1 MCCAPKLRLFNAS
14 HVGGSLTRPRP
25 ILFPVSLTMTL
36 THIVVLALIQGITEF
51 LPVSSSAHLIFPSQ
65 LLGWPDQGLA
75 FDVAVHLGTLFAV
88 IVYYYRDLVQI
99 AGHTMASIVT
109 RRNTP
114 QSRLGWFIVLATIPA
129 GLAGVLLEGYVSTIA
144 RSIHVIAYTTIG
156 FGLLLGLA
164 SYLNRKMNWNTMV
177 NMSQGRPDSLRRMT
191 LGQAL
196 VIGFAQA
203 IALIPGTSRSGI
215 TLTAGLFLGL
225 RPEAAARF
233 SFLLSIPVIV
243 ASALL
248 EGYKLATNE
257 TAGANPVEMLIGI
270 SIAFV
275 TALIVIS
282 MFMRYIS
289 KSGMAIFVIY
299 RVLLG
304 AALLYIVS

>member
-1 MCCAPKLRLFNAS
+1 MP
-14 HVGGSLTRPRP
+14 LTY
-25 ILFPVSLTMTL
+25 
-36 THIVVLALIQGITEF
+36 IVVLALIQGITEF

-65 LLGWPDQGLA
+65 ILGWPDQGLA

-99 AGHTMASIVT
+99 AGHTLVSIVKRT
-109 RRNTP
+109 NTP
-114 QSRLGWFIVLATIPA
+114 QSRLGWYIVIATIPA
-129 GLAGVLLEGYVSTIA
+129 GLAGVLLESYISTIA

-164 SYLNRKMNWNTMV
+164 SYLNRKMNWHTVV
-177 NMSQGRPDSLRRMT
+177 NLTHSRPDSLKQ
-191 LGQAL
+191 LSLSQAII
-196 VIGFAQA
+196 IGLAQA

-215 TLTAGLFLGL
+215 TL
-225 RPEAAARF
+225 
-233 SFLLSIPVIV
+233 IPIII

-248 EGYKLATNE
+248 EGYKLVVYE
-257 TAGANPVEMLIGI
+257 PQGANPIEMLIGI
-270 SIAFV
+270 TIAFI

-299 RVLLG
+299 RILLG
-304 AALLYIVS
+304 AALLYFIS

>member
-1 MCCAPKLRLFNAS
+1 MP
-14 HVGGSLTRPRP
+14 LTY
-25 ILFPVSLTMTL
+25 
-36 THIVVLALIQGITEF
+36 IVVLALIQGITEF

-65 LLGWPDQGLA
+65 ILGWPDQGLA

-99 AGHTMASIVT
+99 AGHTLVSIVKRT
-109 RRNTP
+109 NTP
-114 QSRLGWFIVLATIPA
+114 QSRLGWYIVIATIPA
-129 GLAGVLLEGYVSTIA
+129 GLAGVLLESYISTIA

-164 SYLNRKMNWNTMV
+164 SYLNRKMNWNTVV
-177 NMSQGRPDSLRRMT
+177 NVPQGRPDSLRRMT
-191 LGQAL
+191 LVQAIIIGLAQAL
-196 VIGFAQA
+196 
-203 IALIPGTSRSGI
+203 ALIPGTSRSGI

-233 SFLLSIPVIV
+233 SFLLSIPIII

-248 EGYKLATNE
+248 EGYKLVVYE
-257 TAGANPVEMLIGI
+257 PQGANPIEMLIGI
-270 SIAFV
+270 TISFI

-299 RVLLG
+299 RILLG
-304 AALLYIVS
+304 AALLYFIS

>member
-1 MCCAPKLRLFNAS
+1 MP
-14 HVGGSLTRPRP
+14 
-25 ILFPVSLTMTL
+25 L

-65 LLGWPDQGLA
+65 ILGWQDQGLA
-75 FDVAVHLGTLFAV
+75 FDVAVHLGTLLAV

-99 AGHTMASIVT
+99 AGHTLLSIVK
-109 RRNTP
+109 RSNTP
-114 QSRLGWFIVLATIPA
+114 QSRLGWYIVLATIPA
-129 GLAGVLLEGYVSTIA
+129 GLAGLVLEGYISTIA

-164 SYLNRKMNWNTMV
+164 SYLNRKMNWNTVV
-177 NMSQGRPDSLRRMT
+177 NVPQGRPDSLRRMT
-191 LGQAL
+191 LVQAIIIGLAQAL
-196 VIGFAQA
+196 
-203 IALIPGTSRSGI
+203 ALIPGTSRSGI

-233 SFLLSIPVIV
+233 SFLLSIPIII

-248 EGYKLATNE
+248 EGYKLVVYE
-257 TAGANPVEMLIGI
+257 PQGANPIEMLIGI
-270 SIAFV
+270 TISFI

-289 KSGMAIFVIY
+289 KSGMALFVIY
-299 RVLLG
+299 RLLLG
-304 AALLYIVS
+304 AVLLYLIS